1 MKIEMKINGRRV
13 TSASQIERELK
24 KAADKAVESGLRQ
37 AAGPGVTIRKT
48 SQGYVAEGTQ
58 NRIDNIVRR
67 LK

>member
-24 KAADKAVESGLRQ
+24 KAADKAVESGLRR

-48 SQGYVAEGTQ
+48 SQGYAAEGTQ
-58 NRIDNIVRR
+58 NRIDNMVRR